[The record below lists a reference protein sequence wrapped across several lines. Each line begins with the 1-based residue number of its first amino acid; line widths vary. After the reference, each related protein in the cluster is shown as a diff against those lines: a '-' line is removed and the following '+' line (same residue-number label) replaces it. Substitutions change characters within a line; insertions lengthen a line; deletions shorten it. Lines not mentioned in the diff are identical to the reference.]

1 MALGGKRFRAVGIA
15 ATAEIF
21 AVNRIRDLIE
31 GQDTAELTVRISGP
45 GLDTFDAD
53 CEAPKSNV
61 PPQVGDRR
69 TVMVNPSDLT
79 FAIVYDH
86 LSNRTSTNRPCSMIR
101 GAPLSPPPRT
111 RSPTS
116 LQAGHLK
123 LETLCNETSLKCSS
137 YTGSELA
144 RLSALLVIYRYL
156 GGSERRTVRHSR
168 ARRQSHRDSGM
179 AVAQLYSQ
187 PNVTAIDKTFSSRL
201 FRLFQRERRGS

>member
-21 AVNRIRDLIE
+21 AVNRIRDLNE

-53 CEAPKSNV
+53 CEAPKGNV

-101 GAPLSPPPRT
+101 GAPLRPPPRT

-116 LQAGHLK
+116 LQAGHFK

-144 RLSALLVIYRYL
+144 RLSPC
-156 GGSERRTVRHSR
+156 S
-168 ARRQSHRDSGM
+168 
-179 AVAQLYSQ
+179 
-187 PNVTAIDKTFSSRL
+187 
-201 FRLFQRERRGS
+201 